1 MLTNLGLVQC
11 YDRRLYVQAAVI
23 KETRCINRCSM
34 YRKFHHRLSEIWWPT
49 HSITISLLVLTLCSP
64 CSLPSAAPSVRC
76 GASSILDVFPPLN
89 FSVHIRIAP
98 KLMPYRSM
106 ASSYSVPT
114 GKSSSVDCQWELNT
128 FGSGFLPSAYDI
140 GRATADQTRASRTI
154 SWGRILSVVFF

>member
-1 MLTNLGLVQC
+1 M
-11 YDRRLYVQAAVI
+11 
-23 KETRCINRCSM
+23 
-34 YRKFHHRLSEIWWPT
+34 FP
-49 HSITISLLVLTLCSP
+49 LLVTERR
-64 CSLPSAAPSVRC
+64 ASVRC
-76 GASSILDVFPPLN
+76 GAPSILDVFPPLN

-154 SWGRILSVVFF
+154 SWGRILSVVFFLNKNRRLWYSGVCLWNWIGGCTTEQSIHVHVNLLIPHT